1 VGWIKATLVNRVTI
15 KGKPKE
21 VVIDYAVT
29 EEKLD
34 DETDFDLEKLTHTV
48 KLGLKI
54 PVMSLLS
61 ELTVENMP
69 NSDDELI

>member
-54 PVMSLLS
+54 PVMSSLS
-61 ELTVENMP
+61 ELTVENVP
-69 NSDDELI
+69 NSYHELV

>member
-1 VGWIKATLVNRVTI
+1 MGWIKATLVNRVTI

-69 NSDDELI
+69 NSYDELI

>member
-1 VGWIKATLVNRVTI
+1 MVNRVTI

-34 DETDFDLEKLTHTV
+34 DDTDFDLEKPTHTV
-48 KLGLKI
+48 KVGLKI
-54 PVMSLLS
+54 PVMSSLSVIDSRKLAEQLLQAC
-61 ELTVENMP
+61 LK
-69 NSDDELI
+69 